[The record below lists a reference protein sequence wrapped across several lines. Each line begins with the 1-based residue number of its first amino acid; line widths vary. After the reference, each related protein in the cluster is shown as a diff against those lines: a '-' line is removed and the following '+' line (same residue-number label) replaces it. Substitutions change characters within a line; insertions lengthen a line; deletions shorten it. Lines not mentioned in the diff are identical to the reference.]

1 MDHCCLQPWILIL
14 PIAAPWL
21 SRDAERTITGGF
33 FDGKTSAEERRTY
46 LLSVLRAAEP
56 AAAAAGA
63 PDAAGLNALLA
74 RSEAELAQFAAL
86 DARLDAQE
94 RAAWRAASTAGCGP
108 SVLKVFASGRASVPG
123 VQSGMNVQNSAARLK
138 VIMRSMPWRQ
148 CTW

>member
-1 MDHCCLQPWILIL
+1 MHHCLLCSSGPYIHTA
-14 PIAAPWL
+14 AAPRW

-33 FDGKTSAEERRTY
+33 FDGKTSAEERRAY
-46 LLSVLRAAEP
+46 LLSVLRAGEP

-94 RAAWRAASTAGCGP
+94 RAAWLAASTAGCVP
-108 SVLKVFASGRASVPG
+108 SVLRVCWGLAPVCQACKAG
-123 VQSGMNVQNSAARLK
+123 QTCNLL
-138 VIMRSMPWRQ
+138 
-148 CTW
+148 